1 MQTAT
6 FSEVELLDGCCRGE
20 PKYQKALYQ
29 RYYRLMFG
37 VCLRYTDN
45 QEDAQDILQEG
56 FIKVFKNIHS
66 FRRQGSFEG
75 WIRRIMVHS
84 SIEHYRRNSRYFM
97 VDIEEAR
104 TLRFEADVLSS
115 LSRDEI
121 LNLIQQLP
129 VGYRTV
135 FNLYVI
141 EGYPHQEI
149 ADMLQISVGTSKS
162 QLSRGKR
169 ILQEKINLL
178 YTDDNRKV
186 GNGDLT

>member
-6 FSEVELLDGCCRGE
+6 FSEVELIEGCCRGE
-20 PKYQKALYQ
+20 AKYQKALYQ
-29 RYYRLMFG
+29 RFYRLMFG

-56 FIKVFKNIHS
+56 FIKVFKNIQS

-75 WIRRIMVHS
+75 WVRRIMVHT

-104 TLRFEADVLSS
+104 SLHLNADVLSNM
-115 LSRDEI
+115 SRNEI
-121 LNLIQQLP
+121 LDLIQQLP

-135 FNLYVI
+135 FNLYVV

-162 QLSRGKR
+162 QLSRAKR
-169 ILQEKINLL
+169 ILQEKITLMNE
-178 YTDDNRKV
+178 DDNRKV
-186 GNGDLT
+186 GNGDLA